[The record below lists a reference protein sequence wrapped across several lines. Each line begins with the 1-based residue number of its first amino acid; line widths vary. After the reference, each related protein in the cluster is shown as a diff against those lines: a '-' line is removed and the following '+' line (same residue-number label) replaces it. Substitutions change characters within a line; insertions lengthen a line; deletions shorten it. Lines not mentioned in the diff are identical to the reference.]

1 MLAAARAAFVVEKEM
16 RMVCLGNRCMVWFL
30 PRQSGCSRRV
40 ISRATPITLP
50 VGRSPS
56 QPVRRTSLR
65 ARSDA

>member
-40 ISRATPITLP
+40 TSRATPITVP
-50 VGRSPS
+50 VARSPS
-56 QPVRRTSLR
+56 QRGPTHEL
-65 ARSDA
+65 AWRSDA